1 MNDQKT
7 QFEKYIHEALVNLAE
22 RAEKISAQIECNINS
37 NFMDD
42 CIDEYYIEF
51 DSYERPINYPKLG
64 KTGIEE
70 WKDICIHAPKI
81 FYCVPNEQYHD
92 EACYYL
98 DYGDETRHWF
108 YIDEVI
114 TELETTCAKFN
125 DLIYCH
131 RFTFKAN
138 LKYIKETDEHI
149 A

>member
-1 MNDQKT
+1 MNDLKK

-22 RAEKISAQIECNINS
+22 RAKKLSDQIECNVDS
-37 NFMDD
+37 GFMDD
-42 CIDEYYIEF
+42 CIDEYFIEF
-51 DSYERPINYPKLG
+51 DSYERPMNYPKQGNIGL
-64 KTGIEE
+64 EE
-70 WKDICIHAPKI
+70 WKEICFHAPRI
-81 FYCVPNEQYHD
+81 YYCIPYEQDND

-98 DYGDETRHWF
+98 DYGDETKHWF